1 MYFPWIGLFDLLR
14 QSNIFVHYDDVQLSR
29 GFYNRVQIKT
39 TNGTKMLS
47 VPIRN
52 KKRNQL
58 INESVISYEVDWV
71 SEHRNYIVNSYR
83 KTKHIDDALDIFD
96 SVNQSQ
102 YQFLNQLTRASIIE
116 ISKYLELDLDV
127 LFFDSPN
134 LSVSGK
140 SSERLMR
147 ITKKLEGDVYLTG
160 HGALQYLNHDIF
172 EENNI
177 EVKYIDY
184 QFESY
189 NQMYG
194 QFTPYV
200 TILDAIAHLGKN
212 AKHILK
218 SKTENWR
225 KAIERPEKL
234 RPRI

>member
-1 MYFPWIGLFDLLR
+1 MGLFDLLR

-47 VPIRN
+47 VPIKN
-52 KKRNQL
+52 KKRDQL
-58 INESVISYEVDWV
+58 INESVISYEADWV

-83 KTKHIDDALDIFD
+83 KAKYIDDALDIFD
-96 SVNQSQ
+96 NVNHSQ

-127 LFFDSPN
+127 LFLDSTS

-177 EVKYIDY
+177 EVKYINY

-212 AKHILK
+212 AKHKLK
-218 SKTENWR
+218 SNIENWR